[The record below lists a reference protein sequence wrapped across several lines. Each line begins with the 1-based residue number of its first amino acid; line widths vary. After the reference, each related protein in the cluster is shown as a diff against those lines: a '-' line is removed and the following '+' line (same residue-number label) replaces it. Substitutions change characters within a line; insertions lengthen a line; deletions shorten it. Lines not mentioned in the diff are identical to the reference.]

1 MGPWITKVE
10 IETLGMDQQA
20 RFPMFEYCSELFC
33 KSLPFRVWL
42 VIIYH
47 SCQQRRTK
55 ERNVCGIAGAATEAQ
70 PAPQPGWMKNTFQ
83 ADLG

>member
-1 MGPWITKVE
+1 MLTLQIRKVE

-42 VIIYH
+42 VIYISLMSAKTH
-47 SCQQRRTK
+47 
-55 ERNVCGIAGAATEAQ
+55 EREKCLRHCSDCDCSTACTTAWLDEEY
-70 PAPQPGWMKNTFQ
+70 FSS
-83 ADLG
+83 